1 MKPYMYILAVLLV
14 GGGIGYYVGRSIN
27 PVEKSLNQAVSSS
40 ANPQEKI
47 KEVLE
52 RQSEAYKIHDPLLL
66 YRDCADS
73 YVEIN
78 GNTGESYGL
87 SRALLTHLD
96 EFKAGKSINLNF
108 MNLEIELAGNSAII
122 KGNFSKTSE
131 IYEQQGFKGLV
142 GQGIWILSRVNDR
155 WRINAYTWREEV
167 KQ

>member
-1 MKPYMYILAVLLV
+1 VKPYMYILAVLLV
-14 GGGIGYYVGRSIN
+14 GGGIGYFVGRSIN
-27 PVEKSLNQAVSSS
+27 PVEKTLQETASSS
-40 ANPQEKI
+40 ANSQEKI

-73 YVEIN
+73 YVEVN
-78 GNTGESYGL
+78 GNSGESYGL

-96 EFKAGKSINLNF
+96 EFKAGKSINLNL
-108 MNLEIELAGNSAII
+108 MNLEIELAGNSAFV
-122 KGNFSKTSE
+122 KGSFSKTSE

-142 GQGIWILSRVNDR
+142 GQGIWILSRINDR
-155 WRINAYTWREEV
+155 WRINAYAWREEV

>member
-1 MKPYMYILAVLLV
+1 MYILAVLLV
-14 GGGIGYYVGRSIN
+14 GGGIGYFVGRSIN
-27 PVEKSLNQAVSSS
+27 PAEKSLQEATSSS
-40 ANPQEKI
+40 MNPQEKI
-47 KEVLE
+47 KEVLD

-73 YVEIN
+73 YVEVN
-78 GNTGESYGL
+78 GNSGESYGL

-96 EFKAGKSINLNF
+96 EFRAGKSINLNF
-108 MNLEIELAGNSAII
+108 MNLEIELAGNSAIV

-155 WRINAYTWREEV
+155 WRINAFTWREEV

>member
-1 MKPYMYILAVLLV
+1 MYILAVLLV
-14 GGGIGYYVGRSIN
+14 GGGIGYFVGRSMN
-27 PVEKSLNQAVSSS
+27 PVEKSLQEATSSS

-52 RQSEAYKIHDPLLL
+52 RQSEAYRIHDPLLL

-73 YVEIN
+73 YVEVN
-78 GNTGESYGL
+78 GNSGESYGL

-96 EFKAGKSINLNF
+96 EFRAGKSINLNF
-108 MNLEIELAGNSAII
+108 MNLEIELAGNSAIV

-131 IYEQQGFKGLV
+131 VYEQQGFKGLV
-142 GQGIWILSRVNDR
+142 GQGIWILSKVNDR
-155 WRINAYTWREEV
+155 WRINAFVWREEV

>member
-14 GGGIGYYVGRSIN
+14 GGGIGYYLGRQMN
-27 PVEKSLNQAVSSS
+27 PVEKSLQELTSAS
-40 ANPQEKI
+40 ANPQERI
-47 KEVLE
+47 KEIFD
-52 RQSEAYKIHDPLLL
+52 RQTEAYRLHDPLLL

-73 YVEIN
+73 YVEVN
-78 GNTGESYGL
+78 GNGGESYGL
-87 SRALLTHLD
+87 SRAVLVHLD
-96 EFKAGKSINLNF
+96 EFKAGKSVNLNF
-108 MNLEIELAGNSAII
+108 MNLEIDVTGNAAIV
-122 KGNFSKTSE
+122 KGNYSKTSE